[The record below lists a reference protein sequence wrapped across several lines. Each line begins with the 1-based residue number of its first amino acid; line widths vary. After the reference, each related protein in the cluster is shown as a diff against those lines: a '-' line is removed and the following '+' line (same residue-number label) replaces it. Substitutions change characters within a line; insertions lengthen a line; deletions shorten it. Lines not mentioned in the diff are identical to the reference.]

1 MKKFF
6 LFVGILLIFIIGCSD
21 EKRSYDI
28 EVGGSETS
36 WPFKDIDNGKF
47 LVLFKNSSDY
57 DFNMK
62 FIWLGDQIMLNK
74 NDFDFCPQ
82 LELMKS
88 NNIPDTWTLFT
99 DINLFKQE
107 NVPNENDHPNVVS
120 YSLPLGS
127 YVVFFDK
134 FDKCNKDSYITFDVN
149 TMDAFDQFKE

>member
-1 MKKFF
+1 MRK
-6 LFVGILLIFIIGCSD
+6 ILVLLTIILILIVGCSD
-21 EKRSYDI
+21 QQTSFDI
-28 EVGGSETS
+28 EVGGSEIS
-36 WPFKDIDNGKF
+36 WPFTDIDNGKII
-47 LVLFKNSSDY
+47 LLFRNSSDY

-62 FIWLGDQIMLNK
+62 LVWLGDQIMLNK
-74 NDFDFCPQ
+74 NEFDFCPQ

-88 NNIPDTWTLFT
+88 NNIPNTWTLFT

-107 NVPNENDHPNVVS
+107 NVPNENDHPNIVS

-134 FDKCNKDSYITFDVN
+134 FEKCNKDSYITFDVN